1 MCKQIHTIHQNTTP
15 PEPCHPF
22 LPCTCAISHS
32 RNTAD
37 FRIHFLDCHRRG
49 MERLSPFS
57 WRCCKCSRHGFAA
70 AKGQNQ
76 ETTTPQALR
85 CQLQCQGLQPK
96 RHGDFPRSI
105 DGSLPSPLV
114 RCLPAWPCFSCAP
127 ELFNRCNV
135 ILLWSHPR
143 PIYHIVGLLV

>member
-1 MCKQIHTIHQNTTP
+1 MCKQIHIIHQNTTP

-32 RNTAD
+32 RNAAD

-49 MERLSPFS
+49 MERLSPVQLA
-57 WRCCKCSRHGFAA
+57 FAA

-76 ETTTPQALR
+76 ETTTPARR
-85 CQLQCQGLQPK
+85 CQLQCQGLQPT

-114 RCLPAWPCFSCAP
+114 CCLAAWPCFSCAP